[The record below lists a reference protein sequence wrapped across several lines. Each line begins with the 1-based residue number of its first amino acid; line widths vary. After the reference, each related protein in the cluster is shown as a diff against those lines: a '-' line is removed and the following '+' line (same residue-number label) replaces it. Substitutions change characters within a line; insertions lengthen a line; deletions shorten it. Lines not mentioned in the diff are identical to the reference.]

1 MGSTVNIGTPSNN
14 TVTTAILQNGSVTND
29 KVSASAAIAKSKLAN
44 LDIVNAD
51 INASAAIAGTKVS
64 PDFGSQTITTTGS
77 LSCAAVVASGGA
89 NITGNADFGAGID
102 VTGEATFNQTTNTIR
117 TNSDSAMIELCG
129 GSTNN
134 IGNGAK
140 LTLHGD
146 SHSSTGFVDLSCTS
160 GSHLQF
166 RTGTS
171 KRLQITSDGK
181 IGIGTD
187 TPDQTLHVH
196 KGSAGSVA
204 SVGNSVLTLENNND
218 VILQF
223 LSPNNVAQQI
233 RFGDPQDNGAGYIDY
248 NHGNNVMSFGAAG
261 PEKLRIQSGGGISF
275 NGDSAAA
282 NALDDYEEGY
292 WTPTATDGMALTN
305 DAGTNN
311 YASRRYVKIGR
322 HVTAW
327 FDVTFSSSN
336 SSANFRT
343 RFGGLPYSPQSNYAG
358 AAAVCIGFFT
368 GDNDHGEGL
377 VGHIDQ
383 TTGLIKFYRDG
394 DEMYSYSNSAG
405 DRIAGFVS
413 YFTT

>member
-1 MGSTVNIGTPSNN
+1 
-14 TVTTAILQNGSVTND
+14 
-29 KVSASAAIAKSKLAN
+29 
-44 LDIVNAD
+44 
-51 INASAAIAGTKVS
+51 
-64 PDFGSQTITTTGS
+64 
-77 LSCAAVVASGGA
+77 
-89 NITGNADFGAGID
+89 
-102 VTGEATFNQTTNTIR
+102 
-117 TNSDSAMIELCG
+117 
-129 GSTNN
+129 
-134 IGNGAK
+134 
-140 LTLHGD
+140 
-146 SHSSTGFVDLSCTS
+146 
-160 GSHLQF
+160 
-166 RTGTS
+166 
-171 KRLQITSDGK
+171 
-181 IGIGTD
+181 
-187 TPDQTLHVH
+187 
-196 KGSAGSVA
+196 
-204 SVGNSVLTLENNND
+204 
-218 VILQF
+218 
-223 LSPNNVAQQI
+223 
-233 RFGDPQDNGAGYIDY
+233 
-248 NHGNNVMSFGAAG
+248 
-261 PEKLRIQSGGGISF
+261 
-275 NGDSAAA
+275 
-282 NALDDYEEGY
+282 
-292 WTPTATDGMALTN
+292 MALTN